1 METPSF
7 VKVNEKDQLE
17 IQLSGKSLTNQS
29 LRSNIEELEQFLRAQ
44 GTEKR
49 RIHLDLTDNP
59 EVTDEDSDPGEGG
72 FNSLVLFL
80 RSFGS
85 DVTRLEIGGTRISG
99 NGLLSLLDF
108 VKLGVAEELNF
119 SRLPRVDESTAL
131 AVLTAV
137 QECHAYPLNK
147 KLPLLLRMDRIGL
160 DDPKYILAKAFNDV
174 DECYEVLTE
183 TPELLAAQAA
193 RLKAQSNQSEAPDTA
208 VTVSLPYFYS
218 QEPEDDVT
226 TPAPP
231 SPVTPPS
238 KPAKPLLSLQTPEKH
253 VEPQL
258 EVVEIEELPVE
269 SGLPRAFL
277 ANGQARKVALP
288 KPPSVGP
295 PPHLLWKAAP
305 KSEMARRSLEAQI
318 EQSTSPKAPPPP
330 PRPKPSS
337 STALAT
343 PPLPPPPPRPM
354 ASTEVRKVPS
364 PQQTQQK
371 PPRAFHAQEKLEPD
385 KAEDDEKDSWSWWKG
400 RWWDWDSQEKK
411 YIEVEQSDK
420 AHGWAHDP
428 SHDWQNGSW
437 QEHVRDW
444 RPWSWS
450 NEEKKACPLNSWTQ
464 NWRNKGLQDEDKPSC
479 QQGGWNGE
487 DWKDWKN
494 SSDWTWNSWNS
505 MEKWIQDERYKEK
518 DIEREESHTDAKQ
531 KAKSSEKEPSEADSD
546 MELDLV
552 SDKEALSVEYKDDP
566 IGQWAN
572 LLRKWEDEKTEKLK
586 ELASSETSC
595 REVGNDEDDGL
606 VRQTSDEYESIRE
619 EEEDEHEELIKRT
632 REVLQRHRGEAPV
645 HRSGKRGRSPLPQ
658 EPPYSPPKKFRM
670 RRSGKASSKR
680 GKARYAKLDDNRELS
695 KVEVGELRYSQLS
708 CKETFQCGR
717 SVSHWAN
724 G

>member
-1 METPSF
+1 M
-7 VKVNEKDQLE
+7 NEKEQFE
-17 IQLSGKSLTNQS
+17 IQLSGKSVTNQS
-29 LRSNIEELEQFLRAQ
+29 LRSNIQELEQFLRAE

-183 TPELLAAQAA
+183 TPEVLAAQAA

-208 VTVSLPYFYS
+208 VMVSLPYFYS

-253 VEPQL
+253 VEKPMTLQEKLASKVRPPSSQL

-330 PRPKPSS
+330 PRPPSS

-354 ASTEVRKVPS
+354 AVEAKTSQQGTGGTGLRGVLEKVKEHGPSIWKGAQSATDEILSAPAFSARQTPTSSEVRKVPS

-371 PPRAFHAQEKLEPD
+371 PGQAFHAQEKLEPD

-450 NEEKKACPLNSWTQ
+450 NEEQFWNSKNDSAEEKKACNSWTQ
-464 NWRNKGLQDEDKPSC
+464 NWPSC
-479 QQGGWNGE
+479 QEGGWNGE
-487 DWKDWKN
+487 DWIPLEISPTKLVG
-494 SSDWTWNSWNS
+494 SWTATATNCFFVFV
-505 MEKWIQDERYKEK
+505 ER
-518 DIEREESHTDAKQ
+518 TCF
-531 KAKSSEKEPSEADSD
+531 
-546 MELDLV
+546 
-552 SDKEALSVEYKDDP
+552 
-566 IGQWAN
+566 
-572 LLRKWEDEKTEKLK
+572 
-586 ELASSETSC
+586 C
-595 REVGNDEDDGL
+595 RE
-606 VRQTSDEYESIRE
+606 TY
-619 EEEDEHEELIKRT
+619 
-632 REVLQRHRGEAPV
+632 
-645 HRSGKRGRSPLPQ
+645 
-658 EPPYSPPKKFRM
+658 F
-670 RRSGKASSKR
+670 
-680 GKARYAKLDDNRELS
+680 
-695 KVEVGELRYSQLS
+695 
-708 CKETFQCGR
+708 
-717 SVSHWAN
+717 
-724 G
+724 